1 MRRAPGCR
9 PAGGSLGTRSPAR
22 TSSPNVGPRPSATS
36 ARWPSTVSPKQLN
49 VAKGTGCGL
58 GVPPRWWAGCDAA
71 RTHQHRAGASVNPLC
86 TRWRVQG
93 PQHDPCIAWSTWP
106 TLATAT
112 CPHPCRVRR
121 VLAVWQAWRRQHRPR
136 GAAEHRPVAGPRHHE
151 PAPSAPGLQLEAW
164 QRHPQ
169 RAGDDTT
176 DATVPTMVNP
186 APTRRGGSFR
196 RNGAPP
202 VPRASLRVWN
212 PNTCGVAGRSAAQ
225 RPHW

>member
-1 MRRAPGCR
+1 MRRALGCR

-36 ARWPSTVSPKQLN
+36 ARWRSTVWPKQLN

-71 RTHQHRAGASVNPLC
+71 RTRQHRAGASVNPRC
-86 TRWRVQG
+86 TRWCVQG

-136 GAAEHRPVAGPRHHE
+136 GAAVHRRFTGPRHHE
-151 PAPSAPGLQLEAW
+151 PAPSPPALQLKAG
-164 QRHPQ
+164 QRRPQ

-186 APTRRGGSFR
+186 APTRRGGLLDSHGSLPTCCVSAPVR
-196 RNGAPP
+196 R
-202 VPRASLRVWN
+202 

-225 RPHW
+225 APHW

>member
-1 MRRAPGCR
+1 MRRALGCR

-36 ARWPSTVSPKQLN
+36 ARWPSTVLPKQLY
-49 VAKGTGCGL
+49 VARRTGCGL
-58 GVPPRWWAGCDAA
+58 GVPPRWWPGCDAA
-71 RTHQHRAGASVNPLC
+71 RTRQHRAGASLNPRC
-86 TRWRVQG
+86 TRRSVQG

-136 GAAEHRPVAGPRHHE
+136 GAAVHRRFTGPRHHE
-151 PAPSAPGLQLEAW
+151 PAPSPPALQLKAG
-164 QRHPQ
+164 QRRPQ

-196 RNGAPP
+196 RNGSPPPACLPAPD
-202 VPRASLRVWN
+202 PR